1 MFTKLKHSSIV
12 FVVQKT
18 KQEREVIA
26 MALDEIEFDYS
37 KLRGRIREVLG
48 TQDKYAEELHIGRV
62 SLSQRM
68 NGKIEF
74 SQNEMMRSCKILG
87 FSPEDIPSYF
97 FTQKV

>member
-1 MFTKLKHSSIV
+1 
-12 FVVQKT
+12 
-18 KQEREVIA
+18 